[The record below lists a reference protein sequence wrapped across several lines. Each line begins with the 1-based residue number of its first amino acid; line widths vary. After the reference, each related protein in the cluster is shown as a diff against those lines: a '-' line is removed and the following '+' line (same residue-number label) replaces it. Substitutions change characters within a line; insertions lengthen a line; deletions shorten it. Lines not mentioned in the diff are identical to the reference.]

1 MKTLQIRIPDDLLQK
16 VDDFIKKGFFRS
28 RSHVLREALSKYV
41 SEFKYIGSTPYIVG
55 PFNPSE
61 FELLKK
67 DPKNVLELGNSQI
80 IELQDKLKHIR
91 G

>member
-16 VDDFIKKGFFRS
+16 VDEFVKKGFFKS
-28 RSHVLREALSKYV
+28 RSHILREALYNYV
-41 SEFKYIGSTPYIVG
+41 SEFNYTGSVPYVVG
-55 PFNPSE
+55 PFNPAE

>member
-16 VDDFIKKGFFRS
+16 VDEFVKKGFFKS
-28 RSHVLREALSKYV
+28 RSHILREALSTYV
-41 SEFKYIGSTPYIVG
+41 SEFNYPGSIPYIVG
-55 PFNPSE
+55 PFNPAE

-67 DPKNVLELGNSQI
+67 DPMNVLELGNSQI

>member
-16 VDDFIKKGFFRS
+16 VDEFVKKGFFRS
-28 RSHVLREALSKYV
+28 RSHILREALSKYV
-41 SEFKYIGSTPYIVG
+41 SEFNCTGTIPYIVG

>member
-16 VDDFIKKGFFRS
+16 VDEFVKKGFFRS
-28 RSHVLREALSKYV
+28 RSHILREALSKYV
-41 SEFKYIGSTPYIVG
+41 SEFNYTGTIPYIVG

-67 DPKNVLELGNSQI
+67 DPKNVLEIGNSQI
-80 IELQDKLKHIR
+80 IELQDKLKHIK

>member
-16 VDDFIKKGFFRS
+16 VDEFVKKGFFKS
-28 RSHVLREALSKYV
+28 RSHILREALSNYV
-41 SEFKYIGSTPYIVG
+41 SEFNYTGSISYIVG
-55 PFNPSE
+55 PFNPAE

>member
-16 VDDFIKKGFFRS
+16 VDDFIEKGFFRS
-28 RSHVLREALSKYV
+28 RSHILREALSKYV
-41 SEFKYIGSTPYIVG
+41 SEFNYNGSTPYIVG

-67 DPKNVLELGNSQI
+67 DPKNSLELVNSQL
-80 IELQDKLKHIR
+80 IELQDKLKYIK